1 MENKNP
7 LLQFANTAS
16 VYVDLP
22 SLGKYYNEEDHI
34 LGIAPDRVPICS
46 MNAKTEMGFNNPDAL
61 MGGEAIV
68 NAITQ
73 TVIGEINPK
82 KLLVMDVEALL
93 LGAKLASGNREIEYE
108 IECPECGKKG
118 RHGKDIDTLLQQF
131 NVPDDEF
138 VYETKNGLKIY
149 LMPLVWEDHVDITN
163 IVFKQSTLI
172 TTAKKEDLSEEFK
185 KRIMTEMLNLLL
197 EIEMK
202 TITYSIQK
210 ILIPNGDVITNR
222 ELIMEFVENLDKFTI
237 DELSTRITHIRDDF
251 GIDNSSVIVCNS
263 CNHEWEHNS
272 SRYDP
277 TNFFSRPLAQQNS
290 KTDQKSS
297 ES

>member
-1 MENKNP
+1 MENNNP
-7 LLQFANTAS
+7 LLQFANTPS

-22 SLGKYYNEEDHI
+22 SLGKFYNQGDGI
-34 LGIAPDRVPICS
+34 LGVPPTRVPVCS

-68 NAITQ
+68 NALNQ
-73 TVIGEINPK
+73 TVIGSINPK
-82 KLLVMDVEALL
+82 KLLVIDVEALL
-93 LGAKLASGNREIEYE
+93 LGAKLASGNRDIEYD
-108 IECPECGKKG
+108 IQCPKCGKKG

-138 VYETKNGLKIY
+138 VYETKNKLKIY
-149 LMPLVWEDHVDITN
+149 LQPLIWEDHVDITN

-172 TTAKKEDLSEEFK
+172 TTAKNEELSEEFK

-210 ILIPNGDVITNR
+210 ITMPTGDEVTDRN
-222 ELIMEFVENLDKFTI
+222 LIMEFVENLDKFTI

-251 GIDNSSVIVCNS
+251 GIDNSSTIICNE
-263 CNHEWEHNS
+263 CEHEWVHQS

-277 TNFFSRPLAQQNS
+277 TNFFSKPLAQQNS
-290 KTDQKSS
+290 KNDQKFSKS
-297 ES
+297 